1 MILGHL
7 DEALS
12 SGATLRR
19 SCELLGLSARTTHR
33 WRLHDGGYRRRG
45 PSEAPS
51 NKLSSTEESR
61 ILEVVASSEF
71 CELSPKQIVPTLADR
86 GEYVASESSF
96 YRTMAKHNLQ
106 HHRVPTR
113 PPAPRPK
120 ALTMTGPDQVYSWD
134 ISYLRSPVTG
144 VFFYLYMVVDVWSR
158 MIVAA
163 EVHDVE
169 LDELAIQMIERAC
182 AEGMISSSGSWL
194 HSDNGGPMKSG
205 HMLAALRKLGIKP
218 SFSRPRVSD
227 DNPFSESLFRTLKY
241 RPSYP
246 KSFRSLAE
254 ARVWVEGFVTWYN
267 TEHLHSGISHDART
281 RGGSVAPQGAEG
293 RGRGGL
299 VRDRPGPGAAAAHE
313 LEHRQDRG
321 HAAKSREL
329 RQRSEGS
336 DHPSMGD
343 RRR

>member
-1 MILGHL
+1 
-7 DEALS
+7 
-12 SGATLRR
+12 
-19 SCELLGLSARTTHR
+19 
-33 WRLHDGGYRRRG
+33 
-45 PSEAPS
+45 
-51 NKLSSTEESR
+51 
-61 ILEVVASSEF
+61 
-71 CELSPKQIVPTLADR
+71 
-86 GEYVASESSF
+86 
-96 YRTMAKHNLQ
+96 MAKHDLQ
-106 HHRVPTR
+106 HHRESTR

-182 AEGMISSSGSWL
+182 AEGMISSKGSWL

-218 SFSRPRVSD
+218 SFSRPRMSD

-246 KSFRSLAE
+246 KSFCSLAD
-254 ARVWVEGFVTWYN
+254 ARVWVEDFVTWYN
-267 TEHLHSGISHDART
+267 TEHLHSGISFVTPSSRHYGEHTALLANRCKVYEAAR
-281 RGGSVAPQGAEG
+281 RRRPDRWSG
-293 RGRGGL
+293 RCRAWKPHRVVCLNPERDGRKIT
-299 VRDRPGPGAAAAHE
+299 AAA
-313 LEHRQDRG
+313 
-321 HAAKSREL
+321 SEL
-329 RQRSEGS
+329 RT
-336 DHPSMGD
+336 
-343 RRR
+343 